1 MTLTG
6 RYPRRGCAFRMS
18 ISPEAAYMLL
28 RRVSDQEKGR
38 QKAAVFVD
46 GEQVTEYPW
55 YFADHNPCKRWLED
69 EFVIPA
75 RYVRGKDIATVR
87 IVPEDAGA
95 GLTWNLFDLQ
105 MFAVLEN
112 NGEMSQ

>member
-1 MTLTG
+1 MPTG
-6 RYPRRGCAFRMS
+6 T
-18 ISPEAAYMLL
+18 AAVIL

-55 YFADHNPCKRWLED
+55 YVADHNPCKRWLED

-75 RYVRGKDIATVR
+75 RYVRGKEAVTVR
-87 IVPEDAGA
+87 VAPEDAGE
-95 GLTWNLFDLQ
+95 GLTWNLFGLEL
-105 MFAVLEN
+105 FAVLEN
-112 NGEMSQ
+112 KGEMTQ